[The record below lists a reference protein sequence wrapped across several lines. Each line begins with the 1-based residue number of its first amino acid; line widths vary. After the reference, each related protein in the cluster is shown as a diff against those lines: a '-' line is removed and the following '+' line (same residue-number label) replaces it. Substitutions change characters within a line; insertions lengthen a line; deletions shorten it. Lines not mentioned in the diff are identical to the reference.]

1 MDIIKR
7 NGESERYNNNK
18 IAIAIK
24 KSFISTGKT
33 IKDEEI
39 AAMVAEV
46 EQIII
51 DNPDQRTVEEIQ
63 NQVEK
68 HLMMHGHYDEA
79 KNFIL
84 FRYQRNEQRK
94 AINDIAR
101 MADDT
106 ELTTVLQDVARE
118 YRERVYSMVTLQEKF
133 ANLCKPGMSHKEAID
148 TLIKAA
154 VELTTPEAPAWEMIS
169 ARILSYR
176 AEQKIK
182 KQEDEIG
189 IDGFYNKLKYM
200 TSEGLYGEYILQ
212 NYTEEEINEAATFIK
227 EDRNKLLNYSGLD
240 LLLKRYVIKNYAGK
254 AIERVQEMYLGIA
267 LHLAM
272 PEQKENRLTWVHRI
286 YDMLSKLEV
295 TMATPTLSN
304 ARKPNHQLS
313 SCFIDTVPDSLDGI
327 YRSLDNFS
335 QVSKFGGGMGMYFG
349 KVRATGGNIRGFKGV
364 AGGVIRWMRLVND
377 TAVAVDQL
385 GMRQGAVAVYLDV
398 WHKDLPEFL
407 QLRTNN
413 GDDRMKAHDIFP
425 AVCYPDL
432 FWKMA
437 DENLDQNWYLFCPNE
452 IMRIKGYCLEDCY
465 GEEWERKYLD
475 CVNDQRLTRRVIS
488 IKDIIRLVLRSAVET
503 GTPFT
508 FNRDTVNRANPNHHK
523 GMIYCSNLCTEIAQN
538 MAPIETV
545 SKTIE
550 TKDGET
556 IVVTTT
562 KPGEFVVCN
571 LASLSLGRLPLEDE
585 EQMREKV
592 ATVVR
597 ALDNVINLNFYPV
610 PYAEITNQKY
620 RSIGLGISGYH
631 HALAKRRIKWES
643 EEHLQFMDKVFE
655 TINRSAILASSNLAK
670 EKGSYQYFEGSD
682 WQTGLYFDKRGYDS
696 DEWKE
701 VRKTVALQ
709 GMRNAYLLAVAPTS
723 STSIIA
729 GTTAGLD
736 PIMKRFF
743 LEEKKGSMLPR
754 VAPELSDET
763 YWMYKS
769 AYLINQKWSIK
780 ASGVRQRHID
790 QAQSM
795 NLYIT
800 NDFTMRQVLDL
811 YLLAWKSGVK
821 TIYYVR
827 SKSLEVEEC
836 ESCAS

>member
-1 MDIIKR
+1 MNITKR
-7 NGESERYNNNK
+7 NGEVEVYNNEK
-18 IAIAIK
+18 ISIAIK
-24 KSFISTGKT
+24 KSFISTGKD
-33 IKDEEI
+33 ISDSEI
-39 AAMVAEV
+39 AGMVSEV
-46 EQIII
+46 EQFIKE
-51 DNPDQRTVEEIQ
+51 NPELRTVEDIQ
-63 NQVEK
+63 NRVEK
-68 HLMMHGHYDEA
+68 CLMAHGHYDEA
-79 KNFIL
+79 KNYIL
-84 FRYQRNEQRK
+84 FRYQRNEQRQ
-94 AINDIAR
+94 AINYIVWT
-101 MADDT
+101 ADDR
-106 ELTTVLQDVARE
+106 ELADVLHSVARE
-118 YRERVYSMVTLQEKF
+118 YRNRSYSMVTLQEKF
-133 ANLCKPGMSHKEAID
+133 SSFTKPGMSQKDSID
-148 TLIKAA
+148 ALIKAA

-176 AEQKIK
+176 SEKKITRLEEELGLK
-182 KQEDEIG
+182 T
-189 IDGFYNKLKYM
+189 FYRKVKYM
-200 TSEGLYGEYILQ
+200 TEEGLYGDYILQ
-212 NYTEEEINEAATFIK
+212 NYSEEEINEAATFIDP
-227 EDRNKLLNYSGLD
+227 ERNKLLNYSGLD
-240 LLLKRYVIKNYAGK
+240 LLLKRYVIKNYSGK
-254 AIERVQEMYLGIA
+254 VIERVQEMFLGIA

-272 PEQKENRLTWVHRI
+272 PEKEDRLMWVRRI
-286 YDMLSKLEV
+286 YDLLSKLEV

-304 ARKPNHQLS
+304 SRKPSHQLS

-425 AVCYPDL
+425 AICYPDL

-437 DENLDQNWYLFCPNE
+437 EEDMNQNWSLFCPNE

-475 CVNDQRLTRRVIS
+475 CVNDQRLSRRVIS
-488 IKDIIRLVLRSAVET
+488 IKDIVRLVLRSAVET

-508 FNRDTVNRANPNHHK
+508 FNRDTVNRANPNAHK

-545 SKTIE
+545 SKEVE
-550 TKDGET
+550 TKDGDT
-556 IVVTTT
+556 VVVTTT
-562 KPGEFVVCN
+562 RPGEFVVCN

-585 EQMREKV
+585 EKMKEKV

-610 PYAEITNQKY
+610 PYAQLTNQRY

-643 EEHLQFMDKVFE
+643 EEHLEFMDKVFE
-655 TINRSAILASSNLAK
+655 TINRAAILASSNLAK
-670 EKGSYQYFEGSD
+670 EKGSYQFFEGSD
-682 WQTGLYFDKRGYDS
+682 WQTGAYFDKRGYDS
-696 DEWKE
+696 AEWQD

-769 AYLINQKWSIK
+769 AYLINQKWSVL

-800 NDFTMRQVLDL
+800 NDFTMRQILDL
-811 YLLAWKSGVK
+811 YLLAWKEGVK

-836 ESCAS
+836 ESCSS

>member
-227 EDRNKLLNYSGLD
+227 EERNKLLNYSGLD

-272 PEQKENRLTWVHRI
+272 PEQKENRLMWVHRI

-550 TKDGET
+550 TKDGEK

-592 ATVVR
+592 ATIVR
-597 ALDNVINLNFYPV
+597 ALDNVISLNFYPV

-811 YLLAWKSGVK
+811 YLLAWKNGVK

>member
-227 EDRNKLLNYSGLD
+227 EERNKLLNYSGLD

-272 PEQKENRLTWVHRI
+272 PEQKENRLMWVHRI

-571 LASLSLGRLPLEDE
+571 LASLSLGRLPLEDK

-597 ALDNVINLNFYPV
+597 ALDNVISLNFYPV

>member
-227 EDRNKLLNYSGLD
+227 EERNKLLNYSGLD

-272 PEQKENRLTWVHRI
+272 PEQKENRLMWVHRI

-592 ATVVR
+592 ATIVR
-597 ALDNVINLNFYPV
+597 ALDNVISLNFYPV

-811 YLLAWKSGVK
+811 YLLAWKNGVK

-836 ESCAS
+836 ESCSS

>member
-227 EDRNKLLNYSGLD
+227 EERNKLLNYSGLD

-272 PEQKENRLTWVHRI
+272 PEQKENRLMWVHRI

-385 GMRQGAVAVYLDV
+385 GMRQGAVAVYLDI

-592 ATVVR
+592 ATIVR
-597 ALDNVINLNFYPV
+597 ALDNVISLNFYPV

>member
-24 KSFISTGKT
+24 KSFISTGKP

-227 EDRNKLLNYSGLD
+227 EERNKLLNYSGLD

-272 PEQKENRLTWVHRI
+272 PEQKENRLMWVHRI

-571 LASLSLGRLPLEDE
+571 QASLSLGRLPLEDE
-585 EQMREKV
+585 EHMREKV
-592 ATVVR
+592 ATIVR
-597 ALDNVINLNFYPV
+597 ALDNVISLNFYPV

-836 ESCAS
+836 ESCSS